1 MKPVL
6 SAREVGDYVHEVFQE
21 SDVYNWQVD
30 EVRPGGISVSM
41 ITGSRDIRPGGT
53 VSGPTMFA
61 LADITAYLLTL
72 AHIGKVALAVTTNLS
87 INFLNKP
94 VPGTLHAEGELIKLG
109 KRLSVC
115 EIRIYTQSPDKE
127 NERLLVAQAS
137 ATYSVPP
144 R

>member
-1 MKPVL
+1 MQPIL
-6 SAREVGDYVHEVFQE
+6 SAREVGDYVHEVFRE
-21 SDVYNWQVD
+21 SDVYNWQVE

-41 ITGSRDIRPGGT
+41 KTGTRDIRPGGT

-61 LADITAYLLTL
+61 LADIAAYLLTL

-94 VPGTLHAEGELIKLG
+94 EPGVLHAEGELIKLG

-115 EIRIYTQSPDKE
+115 EIRIFCESPNDPEK
-127 NERLLVAQAS
+127 RLLVAQAS
-137 ATYSVPP
+137 ATYSIPP